1 MGFDIVAISKAK
13 LVACQGGDKCPFSHY
28 EVGAYRK
35 REDGLTP
42 GCYIKGKGG
51 RSCFVGY
58 ASYAAYNAWRRH
70 LSLLSLAVEPEEVWE
85 HPRRFRGKPFAELI
99 DFPDRSGTIIG
110 PKTSA
115 KLHAD
120 FVAFSSKARKYYQ
133 TPASQISAHRPT
145 RPKATSKRSI
155 DRALGLSV
163 VAEVTTAVGGIVHAP
178 ESEDRT
184 WMWKIYLG
192 FRRGFKL
199 ASDAGF
205 VAFH

>member
-1 MGFDIVAISKAK
+1 MGLDIVAISKAK
-13 LVACQGGDKCPFSHY
+13 LVACPGGDKCPFSHY
-28 EVGAYRK
+28 EVGFYRK
-35 REDGLTP
+35 RKDGLTP
-42 GCYIKGKGG
+42 GCYIKGEGG
-51 RSCFVGY
+51 RSCFVGD

-70 LSLLSLAVEPEEVWE
+70 LSLLSLAVEPETVWE

-99 DFPDRSGTIIG
+99 DFPDGGGIIIG

-115 KLHAD
+115 KLYAD
-120 FVAFSSKARKYYQ
+120 FLAFSSKAKKYYQ
-133 TPASQISAHRPT
+133 TPASQMSAQGPT

-155 DRALGLSV
+155 ERARGLSV
-163 VAEVTTAVGGIVHAP
+163 VAEIATAVGGVAHAP

-184 WMWKIYLG
+184 WMWKLYLG